1 MRLTREYVLLISNL
15 LLQVSC
21 KMLFFRRGND
31 ELPRSARAASPG
43 ATAPYRSRRP
53 DRHCAGARYR
63 VPAGPYLEF
72 PARAALAFPAGAGP
86 RSGGAAFDG
95 RRPDRGAAAAA

>member
-72 PARAALAFPAGAGP
+72 PARAALAFPAGA
-86 RSGGAAFDG
+86 RSEEHTSELQSL
-95 RRPDRGAAAAA
+95 RHLVCRLLLE